1 MAINQ
6 IRWLEMPDGTAYETS
21 GFYYV
26 ESSGSTAGIWLGTNT
41 AIKEYYNGLTVIY
54 KVPTAGGDSET
65 TLNINN
71 LGANTIYVNGSS
83 KVTTN
88 YDAGSMILLTYIGSG
103 DYIGWHTT
111 SAPETT
117 DGLVPHT
124 HPYTPSGVINE
135 TVVSNV
141 NSSTKQINS
150 VVSMPHLQA
159 SYDEITGLLEWT

>member
-41 AIKEYYNGLTVIY
+41 AIKEYYNGLTIIY
-54 KVPTAGGDSET
+54 KVPIAGGDSET

-103 DYIGWHTT
+103 DYIG
-111 SAPETT
+111 
-117 DGLVPHT
+117 
-124 HPYTPSGVINE
+124 
-135 TVVSNV
+135 
-141 NSSTKQINS
+141 
-150 VVSMPHLQA
+150 
-159 SYDEITGLLEWT
+159 